1 MKKILSFLAVA
12 ALVVSCSKT
21 DEVQPSSYIITGH
34 SATASTRL
42 YTADISDLGF
52 AKAYSFF
59 WSDGD
64 KIWVGSQ
71 PSDPLT
77 ESNNEG
83 SFANFVLPRV
93 PQSGDQVIYNMKA
106 NTLAEASTAVVPAE
120 QDASKS
126 LGENGAF
133 GQAELYDYI
142 YDNKTCYGFDLE
154 NKTNFVNFN
163 IKALPSGATL
173 KSIRLDAG
181 NAIVAGSA
189 AWSSNGG
196 WGEVSNGSSTINLKV
211 NKNTVSDSDYI
222 TMVILPPAGMT
233 IPSAKITYE
242 LEYSGGVKKYY
253 EQTLGSKTFQTGEM
267 ARVSVNLAEKTQEL
281 YELRTL
287 TFEDADYVGSEGS
300 TYWSDFIPTS
310 GQYGSGHGSYTW
322 YDEGN
327 TELLFYPV
335 SGEYGYFAG
344 HAGISNYVG
353 TDWENEGNYMYD
365 LQAYNVTG
373 GHSGTNFNTHFGYVD
388 ETSYGMNNNMPSFEF
403 DDGVARV
410 IDHMWVT
417 NTTYVYNQLQA
428 AGFGSTYVLSDESTF
443 KIVAYGYDSL
453 AEDAEPVTST
463 EFYLLEKG
471 KKFVTEW
478 TKWDLTPL
486 GNVVKVAFNLVGSDD
501 MVGDYGLAVPAYFA
515 YDDVTVRF

>member
-42 YTADISDLGF
+42 YTSDVSEF
-52 AKAYSFF
+52 MKSYTFF
-59 WSDGD
+59 WSNGD

-71 PSDPLT
+71 QSDPLPD
-77 ESNNEG
+77 NDG
-83 SFANFVLPRV
+83 YIADFVLPRV
-93 PQSGDQVIYNMKA
+93 PQSGDQVIYNMMT
-106 NTLAEASTAVVPAE
+106 NNSDEASTAVVPAE

-133 GQAELYDYI
+133 GQAELYDYT

-181 NAIVAGSA
+181 DAIVAGSA
-189 AWSSNGG
+189 TWNGSAFG
-196 WGEVSNGSSTINLKV
+196 AVSNGSSTIDLKV
-211 NKNTVSDSDYI
+211 NKNTVSSSGYI
-222 TMVILPPAGMT
+222 TMVILPPADMT

-242 LEYSGGVKKYY
+242 LEISGVKKYY
-253 EQTLGSKTFQTGEM
+253 DQTLGSKTFQTGEM
-267 ARVSVNLAEKTQEL
+267 AKVTVDLSKVDLYEK

-310 GQYGSGHGSYTW
+310 GQYGNGNGRYSW
-322 YDEGN
+322 YDEDN
-327 TELLFYPV
+327 TELFFSPDSPKYP
-335 SGEYGYFAG
+335 GMGG
-344 HAGISNYVG
+344 HAISNYTG
-353 TDWENEGNYMYD
+353 SDLSQGDYMHD

-373 GHSGTNFNTHFGYVD
+373 GANGSENFCVHFGYID
-388 ETSYGMNNNMPSFEF
+388 DSGMGMMNNLLGFEF
-403 DDGVARV
+403 GDGKAHV
-410 IDHMWVT
+410 IESMYVT
-417 NTTYVYNQLQA
+417 NTTYVYNILEN
-428 AGFGSTYVLSDESTF
+428 GDGWMVPVGGVSDDCWL
-443 KIVAYGYDSL
+443 KVVAYGYDDS
-453 AEDAEPVTST
+453 DADDDEYTKSV
-463 EFYLLEKG
+463 EFTLWENGQGVK
-471 KKFVTEW
+471 EW
-478 TKWDLTPL
+478 TKWDLSGL
-486 GNVVKVAFNLVGSDD
+486 GKVVEVRFNLIGSDELYAS
-501 MVGDYGLAVPAYFA
+501 GYGLGAPGYFA
-515 YDDVTVRF
+515 YDDVVVRF

>member
-34 SATASTRL
+34 SATTSTRL
-42 YTADISDLGF
+42 YTSDVSEFYGM
-52 AKAYSFF
+52 KAYTFW

-71 PSDPLT
+71 QSDPLT
-77 ESNNEG
+77 DNDG
-83 SFANFVLPRV
+83 YIANFVLPRV
-93 PQSGDQVIYNMKA
+93 PQSGDQVIYNMMATQASK
-106 NTLAEASTAVVPAE
+106 ASTAVVPAE

-133 GQAELYDYI
+133 GQAELYHYT

-181 NAIVAGSA
+181 DAIVAGSA
-189 AWSSNGG
+189 TWNGSAFG
-196 WGEVSNGSSTINLKV
+196 AVSNGSSTINLKV
-211 NKNTVSDSDYI
+211 NKNTVSASDYI

-233 IPSAKITYE
+233 IPSATITYE
-242 LEYSGGVKKYY
+242 LEISGATKYY
-253 EQTLGSKTFQTGEM
+253 EQKLGAKTFQTGDM
-267 ARVSVNLAEKTQEL
+267 ARVSVDLSKVELYEK

-335 SGEYGYFAG
+335 MGDFGYYGG

-353 TDWENEGNYMYD
+353 TDWENEGNYMHD

-373 GHSGTNFNTHFGYVD
+373 GHSGENFNTHFGYVD
-388 ETSYGMNNNMPSFEF
+388 DSGYGMNNTMPSFEF
-403 DDGVARV
+403 GDEVARV

-417 NTTYVYNQLQA
+417 NTTYAYNQSQG

-453 AEDAEPVTST
+453 DEDAVPVTST

-478 TKWDLTPL
+478 TKWDLSSL
-486 GNVVKVAFNLVGSDD
+486 GKVVKVAFNLVGSDD
-501 MVGDYGLAVPAYFA
+501 MYGDYGLAVPGYFA

>member
-1 MKKILSFLAVA
+1 MKKILSFLVVA

-34 SATASTRL
+34 TATASTRV

-52 AKAYSFF
+52 MKPYTFF

-71 PSDPLT
+71 QSDPLT
-77 ESNNEG
+77 ESSNYG
-83 SFANFVLPRV
+83 YFAEFALPRV
-93 PQSGDQVIYNMKA
+93 PQSGDQVIYNMMA
-106 NTLAEASTAVVPAE
+106 NTSAKASTAVVPAE

-133 GQAELYDYI
+133 GQAELYYVNSV
-142 YDNKTCYGFDLE
+142 YAFDLE

-189 AWSSNGG
+189 AWSSNDG

-211 NKNTVSDSDYI
+211 NKSSVSSSDYNI
-222 TMVILPPAGMT
+222 TMVILPPADMT
-233 IPSAKITYE
+233 IPSATITYE
-242 LEYSGGVKKYY
+242 LEISGAKKYY
-253 EQTLGSKTFQTGEM
+253 TQTLGSKTFQTGDM
-267 ARVSVNLAEKTQEL
+267 ARVSVNLAEKTQEF

-310 GQYGSGHGSYTW
+310 GQYGSGHGSYSW

-335 SGEYGYFAG
+335 AGDFGYYAG

-373 GHSGTNFNTHFGYVD
+373 GHSGENFNTHFGYVD

-428 AGFGSTYVLSDESTF
+428 AGFGSTYVLSDESTY

-453 AEDAEPVTST
+453 AADAEPVTST

-478 TKWDLTPL
+478 TKWDLSSL
-486 GNVVKVAFNLVGSDD
+486 DKVVKVAFNLVGSDD
-501 MVGDYGLAVPAYFA
+501 MVGDYGLAVPGYFA
-515 YDDVTVRF
+515 YDDVAVRFE

>member
-21 DEVQPSSYIITGH
+21 DEAPIASTYTLTGHTATTTRVEFDSYIDFG
-34 SATASTRL
+34 
-42 YTADISDLGF
+42 
-52 AKAYSFF
+52 SFRSMTIR
-59 WSDGD
+59 WSVDD
-64 KIWVGSQ
+64 QIWVGSQ
-71 PSDPLT
+71 QSYPLPAGGTSQATFTLPS
-77 ESNNEG
+77 
-83 SFANFVLPRV
+83 A
-93 PQSGDQVIYNMKA
+93 PQADDDEVIYNMKA
-106 NTLAEASTAVVPAE
+106 KSSEEASTAVVPAE

-133 GQAELYDYI
+133 ARA
-142 YDNKTCYGFDLE
+142 DLSDDDSFILE
-154 NKTNFVNFN
+154 YQTNTLWFN
-163 IKALPSGATL
+163 VTALPKDATL
-173 KSIRLDAG
+173 TSIRLDAG
-181 NAIVAGSA
+181 DAIVAGSA
-189 AWSSNGG
+189 TWSSNGG
-196 WGEVSNGSSTINLKV
+196 WGEVSNGSSTIDLKV
-211 NKNTVSDSDYI
+211 NKKTVSSSDYI
-222 TMVILPPAGMT
+222 TMVILPPADMT

-242 LEYSGGVKKYY
+242 LEISGAKKYY
-253 EQTLGSKTFQTGEM
+253 TQTLGSKTFQTGEM

-310 GQYGSGHGSYTW
+310 GQYGSGHGSYSW

-335 SGEYGYFAG
+335 MGDFGYYAG

-403 DDGVARV
+403 GDGVARV

-478 TKWDLTPL
+478 TKWDLSSL
-486 GNVVKVAFNLVGSDD
+486 GKVVKVAFNLVGSDD
-501 MVGDYGLAVPAYFA
+501 MVGSYGLAVPGYFA
-515 YDDVTVRF
+515 YDDVTVRFEKR

>member
-1 MKKILSFLAVA
+1 MKKILSFLVVA

-34 SATASTRL
+34 TATASTRV

-52 AKAYSFF
+52 AKAYTF
-59 WSDGD
+59 WWSEGD
-64 KIWVGSQ
+64 MIWVGSQ
-71 PSDPLT
+71 QSDPLT
-77 ESNNEG
+77 ESSIYNG
-83 SFANFVLPRV
+83 VDADFALPSV

-106 NTLAEASTAVVPAE
+106 NTPAEASTAVVPAE

-133 GQAELYDYI
+133 GQTEL
-142 YDNKTCYGFDLE
+142 NGTWFSLE

-211 NKNTVSDSDYI
+211 NKSSVSSSDYI
-222 TMVILPPAGMT
+222 TMVILPPADMT
-233 IPSAKITYE
+233 IPSATITYE
-242 LEYSGGVKKYY
+242 LEIEGVKKYY
-253 EQTLGSKTFQTGEM
+253 TQTLGSKTFDTGEM
-267 ARVSVNLAEKTQEL
+267 ARVTVDLSKVELYEK

-335 SGEYGYFAG
+335 RGEYGYFAG

-388 ETSYGMNNNMPSFEF
+388 DTSYGMNKTLPSFEF
-403 DDGVARV
+403 GDGEARV

-417 NTTYVYNQLQA
+417 NTTYAYNQLQA

>member
-1 MKKILSFLAVA
+1 MKKILSFLVVA

-34 SATASTRL
+34 TATASTRV

-52 AKAYSFF
+52 AKAYTF
-59 WSDGD
+59 WWSEGD
-64 KIWVGSQ
+64 MIWVGSQ
-71 PSDPLT
+71 QSDPLT
-77 ESNNEG
+77 ESNIYNG
-83 SFANFVLPRV
+83 VDADFALPSV
-93 PQSGDQVIYNMKA
+93 PQSGDQVIYNMMA
-106 NTLAEASTAVVPAE
+106 NTSAKASTAVVPAE

-133 GQAELYDYI
+133 GQTEL
-142 YDNKTCYGFDLE
+142 NSTWFTLE

-189 AWSSNGG
+189 AWSSNDG

-211 NKNTVSDSDYI
+211 NKSSVSADEYI
-222 TMVILPPAGMT
+222 TMVILPPANMT

-242 LEYSGGVKKYY
+242 LEISGATKYY
-253 EQTLGSKTFQTGEM
+253 TQTLGSKTFDTGEL
-267 ARVSVNLAEKTQEL
+267 ARVSVDLSKVEL

-287 TFEDADYVGSEGS
+287 TFEGEPWTALIPDSEYGNGNGQNSWYDEDNTELMFYPNPNAAFPGYGGHAISKYVGS
-300 TYWSDFIPTS
+300 
-310 GQYGSGHGSYTW
+310 
-322 YDEGN
+322 
-327 TELLFYPV
+327 
-335 SGEYGYFAG
+335 
-344 HAGISNYVG
+344 
-353 TDWENEGNYMYD
+353 DWETDGNYSHD

-373 GHSGTNFNTHFGYVD
+373 GANGSENFCVHFGYLD
-388 ETSYGMNNNMPSFEF
+388 DSGYGMMNELVGIEF
-403 DDGVARV
+403 GDNKAHV
-410 IDHMWVT
+410 IESMYVT

-443 KIVAYGYDSL
+443 KIVAYGYDDVD
-453 AEDAEPVTST
+453 AEDDEYVSSS
-463 EFYLLEKG
+463 EFYLLNTG
-471 KKFVTEW
+471 KNFVTNW
-478 TKWDLTPL
+478 TKWNLSGL
-486 GNVVKVAFNLVGSDD
+486 GKVAAVRFNLVGSAD
-501 MVGDYGLAVPAYFA
+501 MVGDYGLAVPGYFA

>member
-1 MKKILSFLAVA
+1 MKKILSFLVVA

-34 SATASTRL
+34 TTTASTRV
-42 YTADISDLGF
+42 YTADLTDLGF
-52 AKAYSFF
+52 MKPYTF
-59 WSDGD
+59 WWSEGD
-64 KIWVGSQ
+64 MIWVGSQ
-71 PSDPLT
+71 QSDPLT
-77 ESNNEG
+77 ESSIYDSG
-83 SFANFVLPRV
+83 IDADFALPSV
-93 PQSGDQVIYNMKA
+93 PQSGDQVIYNMMAKTSA
-106 NTLAEASTAVVPAE
+106 KASTAVVPAE

-133 GQAELYDYI
+133 GQAELYYVNSV
-142 YDNKTCYGFDLE
+142 YAFNLE

-196 WGEVSNGSSTINLKV
+196 WGEVSNGSSTIELKV
-211 NKNTVSDSDYI
+211 NKKTVSSSDYI
-222 TMVILPPAGMT
+222 TMVILPPADMT

-242 LEYSGGVKKYY
+242 LEISSATKYY
-253 EQTLGSKTFQTGEM
+253 TQTLGSKTFQTGDM

-428 AGFGSTYVLSDESTF
+428 AGFGSTYVLSDESTY

-453 AEDAEPVTST
+453 DEDAEPVTST

-478 TKWDLTPL
+478 TKWDLSSL
-486 GNVVKVAFNLVGSDD
+486 GKVVKVAFNLVGSDD
-501 MVGDYGLAVPAYFA
+501 MVGDYGLAVPGYFA
-515 YDDVTVRF
+515 YDDVAVRFE

>member
-1 MKKILSFLAVA
+1 MKKILSFLVVA

-21 DEVQPSSYIITGH
+21 DEVQPSSYIISGH
-34 SATASTRL
+34 TATASTRV
-42 YTADISDLGF
+42 YTADLTDLGF
-52 AKAYSFF
+52 AKVYTF
-59 WSDGD
+59 WWSEGD
-64 KIWVGSQ
+64 MIWVGSQ
-71 PSDPLT
+71 QSDPLT
-77 ESNNEG
+77 ESSIYDSG
-83 SFANFVLPRV
+83 IDADFVLPSV

-106 NTLAEASTAVVPAE
+106 NTPAEASTAVVPAE

-133 GQAELYDYI
+133 GQTEL
-142 YDNKTCYGFDLE
+142 NGTWFSLE

-181 NAIVAGSA
+181 DAIVAGSA

-196 WGEVSNGSSTINLKV
+196 WGEVSNGSSTIDLKV
-211 NKNTVSDSDYI
+211 NKNTVSSSDYI
-222 TMVILPPAGMT
+222 TMVILPPADMT
-233 IPSAKITYE
+233 IPAAKITYE
-242 LEYSGGVKKYY
+242 LEIEGVKKYY
-253 EQTLGSKTFQTGEM
+253 DQTLGSKTFQTGEM
-267 ARVSVNLAEKTQEL
+267 ARVTVDLSKVELYEK

-335 SGEYGYFAG
+335 MGDFGYYGG

-353 TDWENEGNYMYD
+353 TDWENEGNYMHD

-373 GHSGTNFNTHFGYVD
+373 GHSGENFNTHFGYVD
-388 ETSYGMNNNMPSFEF
+388 DSGYGMNNTMPSFEF
-403 DDGVARV
+403 GDEVARV

-417 NTTYVYNQLQA
+417 NTTYAYNQSQG

-453 AEDAEPVTST
+453 AEDAAPVTST

-478 TKWDLTPL
+478 TKWDLSSL
-486 GNVVKVAFNLVGSDD
+486 GKVVKVAFNLVGSDD
-501 MVGDYGLAVPAYFA
+501 MVGDYGLAVPGYFA
-515 YDDVTVRF
+515 YDDVTVRFSQE

>member
-1 MKKILSFLAVA
+1 MKKILSFLVVA

-34 SATASTRL
+34 TATASTRL

-52 AKAYSFF
+52 AKAYTFF
-59 WSDGD
+59 WSEGD

-71 PSDPLT
+71 QSDPLT

-83 SFANFVLPRV
+83 YFANFVLPSV
-93 PQSGDQVIYNMKA
+93 PQSGDQVIYNMMA
-106 NTLAEASTAVVPAE
+106 NTSAEASTAVVPAE

-133 GQAELYDYI
+133 GQAELYYVNSV
-142 YDNKTCYGFDLE
+142 YAFDLE

-181 NAIVAGSA
+181 NAIVAGST

-211 NKNTVSDSDYI
+211 NKSSVSSSDYNI
-222 TMVILPPAGMT
+222 TMVILPPANMT
-233 IPSAKITYE
+233 IPSATITYE
-242 LEYSGGVKKYY
+242 LEISGAKKYY
-253 EQTLGSKTFQTGEM
+253 TQTLGSKTFQTGDM
-267 ARVSVNLAEKTQEL
+267 ARVSVDLSKVEL

-287 TFEDADYVGSEGS
+287 TFEDEDYMGTEDNAA

-310 GQYGSGHGSYTW
+310 GQYGNGNGQYDW

-327 TELLFYPV
+327 TALSFTRNLNALFP
-335 SGEYGYFAG
+335 GYGG
-344 HAGISNYVG
+344 HAISKFVG
-353 TDWENEGNYMYD
+353 SDWETDGNNSHD
-365 LQAYNVTG
+365 LQAYNVSG
-373 GHSGTNFNTHFGYVD
+373 GANGSENFCVHFGYLDDSGYGMMDELVGIEFGD
-388 ETSYGMNNNMPSFEF
+388 ET
-403 DDGVARV
+403 ARV

-453 AEDAEPVTST
+453 EDAEPVTT

-478 TKWDLTPL
+478 TKWDLSSL
-486 GNVVKVAFNLVGSDD
+486 GKVVKVDFNLVGSAD
-501 MVGDYGLAVPAYFA
+501 MVGEFGLAVPGYFA
-515 YDDVTVRF
+515 YDDVAVRF